1 MLYQEVT
8 LMYAVIKATDP
19 ITMFRNC
26 NAKEAALITVQLEKD
41 KAPASDRSLI
51 TAVAM
56 DDGGYADFLF

>member
-1 MLYQEVT
+1 
-8 LMYAVIKATDP
+8 MYAVINASDP

-41 KAPASDRSLI
+41 KALASGRSLI

>member
-1 MLYQEVT
+1 
-8 LMYAVIKATDP
+8 MYAVIKATDP
-19 ITMFRNC
+19 ITVLRNC

-51 TAVAM
+51 TAVAI